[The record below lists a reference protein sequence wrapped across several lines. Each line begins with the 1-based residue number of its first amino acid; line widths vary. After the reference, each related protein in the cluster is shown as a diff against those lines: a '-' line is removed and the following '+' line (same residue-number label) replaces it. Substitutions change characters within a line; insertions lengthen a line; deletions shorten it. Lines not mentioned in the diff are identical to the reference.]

1 MSKRLNQLRE
11 ERNNLVTQARAVLSK
26 AETEKRDL
34 SAEEQGQ
41 YDKLMTDQQRK
52 ADDIGREERQ
62 VNLEREL
69 ASTEIKP
76 VLDDKGQEVRDLGPR
91 NTKEYRTVFGKFL
104 TEGARSLSGDEVR
117 TLQAGSDV
125 DGGYL
130 VAPMQMVD
138 ALLKAVDNS
147 VFIRGRATK
156 YRIASAASLGAVSL
170 DTDLNDADWTAELAT
185 GNEDT
190 AMKFGRR
197 ELTPQ
202 PLAKR
207 IKVSN
212 KLLRSAIQSVESI
225 VNDRMAYKFGIT
237 QEKGF
242 LTGHGAN
249 QPLGVF
255 TASAQGVSTS
265 RDVSTGN
272 TTTAITFDGL
282 IEAKYS
288 LKAQYMAVA
297 EWLFHRDAVKMLAKL
312 KDGDGQYMWQASRT
326 ASEPD
331 MLMGRPVNMSEYA
344 PNTFTTGLYVGMFAD
359 FSKYWIADAMD
370 MQVQVLKEL
379 YAETNQTGYIGR
391 LESDGMPVLEEAFAR
406 VKLA

>member
-11 ERNNLVTQARAVLSK
+11 ERNRLVTQARAVLSK

-41 YDKLMTDQQRK
+41 YDTLMTDQQRK
-52 ADDIGREERQ
+52 ADAIKLEERQ
-62 VNLEREL
+62 IDLEREL
-69 ASTEIKP
+69 ASTEMAP
-76 VLDDKGQEVRDLGPR
+76 VLDDKGQEVRDAGPR
-91 NTKEYRTVFGKFL
+91 ASKEYRSAFARL
-104 TEGARSLSGDEVR
+104 LLEGRNGIGAEELRA
-117 TLQAGSDV
+117 LQAGSDV

-138 ALLKAVDNS
+138 QLLKFVDNA
-147 VFIRGRATK
+147 VFIRGKATK
-156 YRIASAASLGAVSL
+156 YRVATAASLGVVSL
-170 DTDLNDADWTAELAT
+170 DTDLDDADWTTELAT

-190 AMKFGRR
+190 SLKFGRR
-197 ELTPQ
+197 ELHPQ

-207 IKVSN
+207 IKISN
-212 KLLRSAIQSVESI
+212 KLLRSAIQSIEGI
-225 VNDRMAYKFGIT
+225 VNDRMGYKFGVT
-237 QEKGF
+237 QEKAF
-242 LTGHGAN
+242 LTGSGAK

-255 TASAQGVSTS
+255 TASAAGISTG

-272 TTTAITFDGL
+272 TTTALTFDGL
-282 IEAKYS
+282 LEAKYS
-288 LKAQYMAVA
+288 LKAQYQTVA
-297 EWLFHRDAVKMLAKL
+297 EWLFHRDAVKMLAKI

-326 ASEPD
+326 AGEPD
-331 MLMGRPVNMSEYA
+331 MLNGRPVNMSEYA